1 MGAQAWRQRLPRAP
15 SAACL
20 RRRLTTTRSASKCE
34 GTPAVESHSILVLVC
49 VGAGCCGR
57 CVCGSCC
64 VCCHPAASCVAAA
77 VAERVTYGC
86 VDIWMCKSIA
96 LKLKL
101 SARCVPPREAA
112 QHQPRG
118 CAAHISSSVRT
129 TRLITRLITRLLLR
143 FELPGGYFGTTRLI
157 IRLVVQRIIRLV
169 VYYQL
174 KAGNPAGYPAVSFV
188 VQGGA
193 IRGSSS

>member
-1 MGAQAWRQRLPRAP
+1 MAATPSSCAKCRLPAAP
-15 SAACL
+15 PDQPA
-20 RRRLTTTRSASKCE
+20 SASKCE

-96 LKLKL
+96 LKL
-101 SARCVPPREAA
+101 SARCVPPRGAA

-118 CAAHISSSVRT
+118 CAAHSSSSVRT
-129 TRLITRLITRLLLR
+129 TRLITRLLLR
-143 FELPGGYFGTTRLI
+143 FKLPGGYFGTTRLI
-157 IRLVVQRIIRLV
+157 IRLVVQVIIRLV

-174 KAGNPAGYPAVSFV
+174 KADNPAGNPAVSFV
-188 VQGGA
+188 VLKAAVNSFYREQFQWQ
-193 IRGSSS
+193 

>member
-1 MGAQAWRQRLPRAP
+1 MRSNWLQRGLGCAPSRSSVAATPSSCAKCRLPAAP
-15 SAACL
+15 PDQPA
-20 RRRLTTTRSASKCE
+20 SASKCE

-96 LKLKL
+96 LKL
-101 SARCVPPREAA
+101 RCLRVAYLLEVLHSISREAVL
-112 QHQPRG
+112 RT
-118 CAAHISSSVRT
+118 AAAP
-129 TRLITRLITRLLLR
+129 
-143 FELPGGYFGTTRLI
+143 FELPG
-157 IRLVVQRIIRLV
+157 
-169 VYYQL
+169 
-174 KAGNPAGYPAVSFV
+174 
-188 VQGGA
+188 
-193 IRGSSS
+193 